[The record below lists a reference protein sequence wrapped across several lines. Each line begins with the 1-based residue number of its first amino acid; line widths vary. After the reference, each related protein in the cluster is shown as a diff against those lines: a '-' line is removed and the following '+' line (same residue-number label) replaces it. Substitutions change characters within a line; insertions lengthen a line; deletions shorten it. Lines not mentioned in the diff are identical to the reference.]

1 MRSKTSYFN
10 PTLFKKNLARF
21 WPLWGGASIIGALFP
36 LAFLTILIRE
46 NVLFGEPMSD
56 PLGVTA
62 GYYQIVAW
70 IIPTLSL
77 LYAAL
82 CALATWGWLYN
93 PRSVGMYHSLPVT
106 RKGIFV
112 TDFLSGMAMM
122 LLPYAVTGGLAIL
135 VSAIVGGL
143 EPVGLAVT
151 ILAVAGQSFF
161 FFASATAVVFVTG
174 NPFAFAALY
183 FIFHFIAAGAEWL
196 VTRLMTMFYFG
207 VERYYQGVIEFLSP
221 TMYLTRMLDV
231 NTTSRQIIN
240 AEGWE
245 ESVLE
250 SVTLVNG
257 WLIAVYA
264 LTGAVLLAA
273 AWALYRRRRSE
284 SAGEVVAVGW
294 MKPIFRYGVA
304 FCAAIAGGSLLYTL
318 FCRDIFQTGT
328 TASTVPM
335 AVCMAVAGVLGYY
348 IASMLLAKSLQVFRG
363 SAKGVL
369 GTAVAAVAVCCLI
382 AADPWGVEA
391 WVPEAGE
398 LESVTARLYGVHGG
412 AAVATLEDPAGIQ
425 KILDA
430 QAAVIAERDAL
441 ERIWGSGLHRS
452 TAQLHLTFRL
462 KEGRSSAVYRYY
474 DIPVSDGEQ
483 PEALRV
489 LAALAAD
496 PAFQESSIF
505 GDVTVQSRR
514 NLREARLTG
523 GYVDSLYNPETQS
536 YEGLDLTLEQAG
548 ALEEAVRRDIQ
559 AGNFGRTLFLV
570 SGEEYDRA
578 VSDLHIQL
586 NYALEL
592 QDSGPNR
599 DSYVQNETISIGLST
614 YCTETLKALED
625 LGVLNEGR
633 KLLTHAEQSALESGE
648 AGVPF
653 EGDYDPNS
661 FPRSG
666 SVVYPGDAYVYPGE
680 EVDAALL
687 H

>member
-82 CALATWGWLYN
+82 CALAAWGWLYN

-284 SAGEVVAVGW
+284 SAGDVVAVGW
-294 MKPIFRYGVA
+294 MKPVFRYGFA
-304 FCAAIAGGSLLYTL
+304 LCAACTGGMALYNVFFAGYETT
-318 FCRDIFQTGT
+318 R
-328 TASTVPM
+328 TASPVPL
-335 AVCMAVAGVLGYY
+335 ALCMAAAGVIGYY
-348 IASMLLAKSLQVFRG
+348 IASMLLSKSLRVFRG
-363 SAKGVL
+363 SWKGVL
-369 GTAVAAVAVCCLI
+369 ATALASAALCAAVALDPLSVESWTPRPEEVGSVLLI
-382 AADPWGVEA
+382 VNGVNGRG
-391 WVPEAGE
+391 VN
-398 LESVTARLYGVHGG
+398 TRL
-412 AAVATLEDPAGIQ
+412 TDPALIQ
-425 KILDA
+425 NILDVH
-430 QAAVIAERDAL
+430 QAVLAEREDLNKSWRGLEGEDVSVAYLDVTYYEGEIGSPHTSRMYNLPCSRERMERSQAL
-441 ERIWGSGLHRS
+441 QKL
-452 TAQLHLTFRL
+452 
-462 KEGRSSAVYRYY
+462 V
-474 DIPVSDGEQ
+474 
-483 PEALRV
+483 
-489 LAALAAD
+489 ALAAN
-496 PAFQESSIF
+496 PAIQEANIF
-505 GDVTVQSRR
+505 GHVYRE
-514 NLREARLTG
+514 NLETRLTG
-523 GYVDSLYNPETQS
+523 GYADRLYNPETKVMEQ
-536 YEGLDLTLEQAG
+536 LDLTLEQAK
-548 ALEEAVRRDIQ
+548 ALEDAVRRDVA
-559 AGNFGRTLFLV
+559 AGHFGRTLFLL
-570 SGEEYDRA
+570 D
-578 VSDLHIQL
+578 DLYNQAICTGG
-586 NYALEL
+586 LEL
-592 QDSGPNR
+592 YYSVTDLERPQAGPH
-599 DSYVQNETISIGLST
+599 SQTVSLSLST

-625 LGVLNEGR
+625 LGIVNGSR
-633 KLLTHAEQSALESGE
+633 RLLTYAEQSALESE
-648 AGVPF
+648 EEGVPF

-661 FPRSG
+661 FPDSG
-666 SVVYPGDAYVYPGE
+666 SVVYPADAYVYPGE
-680 EVDAALL
+680 AVDTALL

>member
-10 PTLFKKNLARF
+10 STLFKKNLARF

-46 NVLFGEPMSD
+46 NALFGEPMRD

-82 CALATWGWLYN
+82 CALAAWGWLYN
-93 PRSVGMYHSLPVT
+93 PRSVSMYHSLPIT

-231 NTTSRQIIN
+231 DTTSRQIIN

-250 SVTLVNG
+250 SVTLANG

-264 LTGAVLLAA
+264 LAGAVLLAA

-304 FCAAIAGGSLLYTL
+304 FCAACTGGMALYNVFFAGYETT
-318 FCRDIFQTGT
+318 R
-328 TASTVPM
+328 TASPVPL
-335 AVCMAVAGVLGYY
+335 ALCMAAVGVIGYY
-348 IASMLLAKSLQVFRG
+348 IASMLLSKSLRVFRG
-363 SAKGVL
+363 SWKGVL
-369 GTAVAAVAVCCLI
+369 ATALASAALCAAVALDPLSVESWTPRPEEVGSVLLI
-382 AADPWGVEA
+382 VNGVNGRG
-391 WVPEAGE
+391 V
-398 LESVTARLYGVHGG
+398 STRL
-412 AAVATLEDPAGIQ
+412 TDPALIQ
-425 KILDA
+425 NILDVH
-430 QAAVIAERDAL
+430 QAVLAER
-441 ERIWGSGLHRS
+441 
-452 TAQLHLTFRL
+452 
-462 KEGRSSAVYRYY
+462 
-474 DIPVSDGEQ
+474 
-483 PEALRV
+483 
-489 LAALAAD
+489 
-496 PAFQESSIF
+496 
-505 GDVTVQSRR
+505 
-514 NLREARLTG
+514 
-523 GYVDSLYNPETQS
+523 
-536 YEGLDLTLEQAG
+536 
-548 ALEEAVRRDIQ
+548 
-559 AGNFGRTLFLV
+559 
-570 SGEEYDRA
+570 
-578 VSDLHIQL
+578 
-586 NYALEL
+586 
-592 QDSGPNR
+592 
-599 DSYVQNETISIGLST
+599 
-614 YCTETLKALED
+614 ED
-625 LGVLNEGR
+625 LNKSWRGLGERTFPWPIWTSHTMRV
-633 KLLTHAEQSALESGE
+633 KSAPPTPAACITSP
-648 AGVPF
+648 A
-653 EGDYDPNS
+653 
-661 FPRSG
+661 PRSG
-666 SVVYPGDAYVYPGE
+666 WSGPRPCRSW
-680 EVDAALL
+680 
-687 H
+687 

>member
-46 NVLFGEPMSD
+46 NALFGEPMSD
-56 PLGVTA
+56 PLGITA

-82 CALATWGWLYN
+82 CALAAWGWLYN

-112 TDFLSGMAMM
+112 TDFLSGMSMM

-231 NTTSRQIIN
+231 DTTSRQIIN

-250 SVTLVNG
+250 SVTLANG

-264 LTGAVLLAA
+264 LAGAVLLAA

-391 WVPEAGE
+391 WVPDAGE
-398 LESVTARLYGVHGG
+398 LESVTARLYGIHGG
-412 AAVATLEDPAGIQ
+412 AASATLEDPAGIQ

-452 TAQLHLTFRL
+452 TAQLQLTFRL

-474 DIPVSDGEQ
+474 DIPVSEGEQ
-483 PEALRV
+483 PEAVQV

-505 GDVTVQSRR
+505 QGITVQSRR

-523 GYVDSLYNPETQS
+523 GYVASLYNPETQS

-633 KLLTHAEQSALESGE
+633 KLLTHAEQYALESGE

>member
-46 NVLFGEPMSD
+46 NALFGEPMSD

-82 CALATWGWLYN
+82 CALAAWGWLYN
-93 PRSVGMYHSLPVT
+93 PRSVGMYHSLPIT

-231 NTTSRQIIN
+231 DTTSRQIIN

-250 SVTLVNG
+250 SVTLANG

-264 LTGAVLLAA
+264 LAGAVLLAA

-304 FCAAIAGGSLLYTL
+304 FCAACTGGMALYNVFFAGYETT
-318 FCRDIFQTGT
+318 R
-328 TASTVPM
+328 TASPVPL
-335 AVCMAVAGVLGYY
+335 ALCMAAAGVIGYY
-348 IASMLLAKSLQVFRG
+348 IASMLLSKSLRVFRG
-363 SAKGVL
+363 SWKGVL
-369 GTAVAAVAVCCLI
+369 ATALASAALCAAVALDPLSVESWTPRPEEVGSVLLI
-382 AADPWGVEA
+382 VNGVNGRG
-391 WVPEAGE
+391 VN
-398 LESVTARLYGVHGG
+398 TRL
-412 AAVATLEDPAGIQ
+412 TDPALIQ
-425 KILDA
+425 NILDVH
-430 QAAVIAERDAL
+430 QAVLAEREDLNKSWRGLGGEDVSVAYLDVTYYEGEIGSPHTSRMYNLPCSQERMERSQAL
-441 ERIWGSGLHRS
+441 QKL
-452 TAQLHLTFRL
+452 
-462 KEGRSSAVYRYY
+462 V
-474 DIPVSDGEQ
+474 
-483 PEALRV
+483 
-489 LAALAAD
+489 ALAAN
-496 PAFQESSIF
+496 PAIQEANIF
-505 GDVTVQSRR
+505 GHVYRE
-514 NLREARLTG
+514 NLETRLTG
-523 GYVDSLYNPETQS
+523 GYADRLYNPETKEMEQ
-536 YEGLDLTLEQAG
+536 LDLTLEQAK
-548 ALEEAVRRDIQ
+548 ALEAAVRRDVA
-559 AGNFGRTLFLV
+559 AGHFGRTLFLL
-570 SGEEYDRA
+570 D
-578 VSDLHIQL
+578 DLYNQAICTGG
-586 NYALEL
+586 LEL
-592 QDSGPNR
+592 YYSVTDLDRPQAGPH
-599 DSYVQNETISIGLST
+599 SQTVSLSLSA

-625 LGVLNEGR
+625 LGIVNGSR
-633 KLLTHAEQSALESGE
+633 RLLTYAEQSALESE
-648 AGVPF
+648 EEGVPF
-653 EGDYDPNS
+653 EGDYDPYS

-666 SVVYPGDAYVYPGE
+666 SVVYPEDAYVYPGE

-687 H
+687 R

>member
-21 WPLWGGASIIGALFP
+21 WPLWGGTSIIGALFP

-46 NVLFGEPMSD
+46 NALFGEPMSD

-82 CALATWGWLYN
+82 CALAAWGWLYN
-93 PRSVGMYHSLPVT
+93 PRSVGMYHSLPIT

-112 TDFLSGMAMM
+112 TDFLSGMSMM

-135 VSAIVGGL
+135 VSAIVGSL

-231 NTTSRQIIN
+231 DTTSRQIIN

-250 SVTLVNG
+250 SVTLANG

-264 LTGAVLLAA
+264 LAGAVLLAA

-304 FCAAIAGGSLLYTL
+304 FCAAVALDPLSVESWTPRPEEVGSVLLIVNGVNG
-318 FCRDIFQTGT
+318 RGV
-328 TASTVPM
+328 ST
-335 AVCMAVAGVLGYY
+335 
-348 IASMLLAKSLQVFRG
+348 
-363 SAKGVL
+363 
-369 GTAVAAVAVCCLI
+369 
-382 AADPWGVEA
+382 
-391 WVPEAGE
+391 
-398 LESVTARLYGVHGG
+398 RL
-412 AAVATLEDPAGIQ
+412 TDPALIQ
-425 KILDA
+425 NILDVH
-430 QAAVIAERDAL
+430 QAVLAEREDLNKSWRGLGGEDVSVAYLDVTYYEGEIGSPHTSRMYNLPCSRERMERSQAL
-441 ERIWGSGLHRS
+441 QKLVALATNPAIQEANIFGH
-452 TAQLHLTFRL
+452 
-462 KEGRSSAVYRYY
+462 VYR
-474 DIPVSDGEQ
+474 E
-483 PEALRV
+483 
-489 LAALAAD
+489 
-496 PAFQESSIF
+496 
-505 GDVTVQSRR
+505 
-514 NLREARLTG
+514 NLETRLTG
-523 GYVDSLYNPETQS
+523 GYADRLYNPETKEMEQ
-536 YEGLDLTLEQAG
+536 LDLTLEQAK
-548 ALEEAVRRDIQ
+548 ALEDAVRWDVA
-559 AGNFGRTLFLV
+559 AGHFGRTLFLL
-570 SGEEYDRA
+570 D
-578 VSDLHIQL
+578 DLYNQAICTGG
-586 NYALEL
+586 LEL
-592 QDSGPNR
+592 YYSVTDLDRPQAGPH
-599 DSYVQNETISIGLST
+599 SQTVSLSLSA

-625 LGVLNEGR
+625 LGIVNGSR
-633 KLLTHAEQSALESGE
+633 RLLTYAEQSALESE
-648 AGVPF
+648 EEGVPF
-653 EGDYDPNS
+653 EGDYDPYS

-666 SVVYPGDAYVYPGE
+666 SAVYPGDAYVYPGE

>member
-1 MRSKTSYFN
+1 MRSKTSFFN
-10 PTLFKKNLARF
+10 PTLFKKNLTRF
-21 WPLWGGASIIGALFP
+21 WPLWGGASFIGALFP
-36 LAFLTILIRE
+36 LYLLALLIHEGR
-46 NVLFGEPMSD
+46 
-56 PLGVTA
+56 PLLDNRLEATSL
-62 GYYQIVAW
+62 YYDALIYAVPAV
-70 IIPTLSL
+70 SL
-77 LYAAL
+77 VYGAL
-82 CALATWGWLYN
+82 CALAVWGWLYN
-93 PRSVGMYHSLPVT
+93 TRNVGMYHSLPIT
-106 RKGIFV
+106 RKGLFA
-112 TDFLSGMAMM
+112 TSLLSGLSMM
-122 LLPYAVTGGLAIL
+122 LIPYAVTGTLTIL
-135 VSAIVGGL
+135 VSLAAGVF
-143 EPVGLAVT
+143 EPVGLLVT
-151 ILAVAGQSFF
+151 ILGVLGDTFF
-161 FFASATAVVFVTG
+161 YFATATLVVFVTG
-174 NPFAFAALY
+174 NPFAFAAFY
-183 FIFHFIAAGAEWL
+183 FIFHFLAAFAEWL
-196 VTRLMTMFYFG
+196 VSRLMTAFYFG
-207 VERYYQGVIEFLSP
+207 VEAAYGGVVEFLSP
-221 TMYLTRMLDV
+221 TMYLTRMLSVYTEHEEIVMPD
-231 NTTSRQIIN
+231 
-240 AEGWE
+240 GWIDRGRI
-245 ESVLE
+245 L

-264 LTGAVLLAA
+264 LAGAVLLAA

-335 AVCMAVAGVLGYY
+335 AVCMAGAGVLGYY

-391 WVPEAGE
+391 WVPDAGE
-398 LESVTARLYGVHGG
+398 LESVTARLYGIHGG

-452 TAQLHLTFRL
+452 TAQLQLTFRL

-474 DIPVSDGEQ
+474 NIPVSEGEQ
-483 PEALRV
+483 PEAVQV

-505 GDVTVQSRR
+505 QGITVQSRR

-633 KLLTHAEQSALESGE
+633 KLLTHAEQYALESGE